1 MLFGLVLALT
11 CAALTNGSFLLR
23 QRGAAE
29 SATVDVWHPLVTV
42 RSLFGSRWW
51 TIGWITAA
59 VAWLLHVAAL
69 AAMQLSLVQ
78 AVIAGGL
85 VFLAVLGERFFGLH
99 VRRRQWV
106 GLVVTAAGLVI
117 IGLTE
122 GSGAPGFG
130 ASLAALIAMEAGVAV
145 LSAVLVM
152 VSLKLTRL
160 HPAEGM
166 VLGVA
171 AGMLFGLS
179 DISVKYLTHAAHAG
193 VSGLLN
199 GWVAA
204 AVAASVVAFFASAR
218 SLQLGPAFEVIAFT
232 SIAANLIAIGGG
244 ILVFS
249 DPVGHGAVQI
259 TGRMIAFGLVIGGAA
274 LMSAHATRQHPCGP
288 RTAESRDLPDRET
301 PIRET
306 VASARG
312 FAEPAIPPPEASQKG
327 RAPLGIDTQG
337 RRG

>member
-1 MLFGLVLALT
+1 MLLGFVLALT

-29 SATVDVWHPLVTV
+29 SATVDVRHPLRTA
-42 RSLFGSRWW
+42 RSLFRSRWW
-51 TIGWITAA
+51 TVGWLIAA
-59 VAWLLHVAAL
+59 IAWLLHVAAL

-99 VRRRQWV
+99 VRLRQWV

-122 GSGAPGFG
+122 GSGAPASG
-130 ASLAALIAMEAGVAV
+130 ASLAALIGMEAGVAA
-145 LSAVLVM
+145 LSAVLVT
-152 VSLKLTRL
+152 VSLRLPRL

-171 AGMLFGLS
+171 AGTLFGLS

-193 VSGLLN
+193 VSAGLLN

-204 AVAASVVAFFASAR
+204 ALAASVVAFFASAR
-218 SLQLGPAFEVIAFT
+218 SLQLGPTFEVIAFT
-232 SIAANLIAIGGG
+232 SVAANLIAIGGG
-244 ILVFS
+244 IIVFS
-249 DPVGHGAVQI
+249 DPIGHGALQI
-259 TGRMIAFGLVIGGAA
+259 AGRMTAFCLVIGGSA
-274 LMSAHATRQHPCGP
+274 LMPAHSTRKRPRGP
-288 RTAESRDLPDRET
+288 TTPRSRELPEPLCDR
-301 PIRET
+301 
-306 VASARG
+306 
-312 FAEPAIPPPEASQKG
+312 
-327 RAPLGIDTQG
+327 
-337 RRG
+337 